1 MNNSTMDKRSP
12 VSQRVYGLLLLAY
25 PLEFR
30 REYGPHM
37 AQVFRDCERR
47 ERKLQ
52 RVAGLPRLWLHVL
65 ADLSKT
71 APKERLQNF
80 GKGVSIVRALR
91 NMVIAIVIYALAFI
105 VTGEVL
111 ARARQHLPFAVGS
124 FIDALVSVGI
134 LFNFIVLVLVT
145 TRAMSAARAVLTSVI
160 VTVVLLGV
168 GLSLIAMRV
177 PAEARP
183 GGLTILMLGL
193 SLLIWFVIHWMWAQR
208 KTSSP
213 AAT

>member
-1 MNNSTMDKRSP
+1 MDKRSP

-65 ADLSKT
+65 SDLSKT

-91 NMVIAIVIYALAFI
+91 NVVIAIVIYALAFI
-105 VTGEVL
+105 LTGEVL
-111 ARARQHLPFAVGS
+111 ARARPNLPFAVGA
-124 FIDALVSVGI
+124 FIDALVSVGV

-145 TRAMSAARAVLTSVI
+145 TRMMPAARAVLTSAI
-160 VTVVLLGV
+160 VTVALLGV
-168 GLSLIAMRV
+168 GLSLIAMSV

-183 GGLTILMLGL
+183 GGLIILMLGL
-193 SLLIWFVIHWMWAQR
+193 SFLIWFFVHWLWAQR
-208 KTSSP
+208 KTSTP
-213 AAT
+213 AEV

>member
-1 MNNSTMDKRSP
+1 MDKRSP
-12 VSQRVYGLLLLAY
+12 VSQRLYGLLLLAY

-47 ERKLQ
+47 ERKLE

-91 NMVIAIVIYALAFI
+91 NMIIAIVIYALALI
-105 VTGEVL
+105 LTGEVL

-145 TRAMSAARAVLTSVI
+145 TRMMSAARAVLTSAI
-160 VTVVLLGV
+160 VTATLLAA

-183 GGLTILMLGL
+183 GGLVIVMLGL
-193 SLLIWFVIHWMWAQR
+193 SFLIWFFVHWMWAQR
-208 KTSSP
+208 KT
-213 AAT
+213 AAQAAV